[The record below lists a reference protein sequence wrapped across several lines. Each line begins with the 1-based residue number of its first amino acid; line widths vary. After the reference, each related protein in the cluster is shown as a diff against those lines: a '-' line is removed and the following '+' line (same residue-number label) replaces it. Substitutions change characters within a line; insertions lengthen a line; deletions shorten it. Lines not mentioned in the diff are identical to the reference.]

1 MISSITTSVST
12 IVSSASMMGL
22 GLALGIAAVL
32 TLIGGLVVRELSTG
46 QKTGFGLVG
55 RNLEIT
61 ILPLLLV
68 FLSIVCT
75 RVWGILS

>member
-1 MISSITTSVST
+1 MISSVTTTVST
-12 IVSSASMMGL
+12 IVSSIGVMGL

-32 TLIGGLVVRELSTG
+32 TLIAGLVIKELSTG
-46 QKTGFGLVG
+46 QKTGFGILG

-75 RVWGILS
+75 RVWSILS

>member
-1 MISSITTSVST
+1 MISSVTTTVST
-12 IVSSASMMGL
+12 IVSSVSMIGL
-22 GLALGIAAVL
+22 GLSIGIAAVL
-32 TLIGGLVVRELSTG
+32 TLIAGLVIKELSTG
-46 QKTGFGLVG
+46 QKTGFRILG

-68 FLSIVCT
+68 FLSIICT

>member
-1 MISSITTSVST
+1 MISSVTTIVST

-22 GLALGIAAVL
+22 GLAIGIAAVL
-32 TLIGGLVVRELSTG
+32 TLIAGLVVRELSTG
-46 QKTGFGLVG
+46 HKMGFGLVG

-61 ILPLLLV
+61 ILPLLFV

-75 RVWGILS
+75 RIWSILS

>member
-1 MISSITTSVST
+1 MISSITTTVST

-22 GLALGIAAVL
+22 GLALGVAAVL
-32 TLIGGLVVRELSTG
+32 TLIVGLVVKELSTG
-46 QKTGFGLVG
+46 HKTGFGLVG

-61 ILPLLLV
+61 ILPLLFV

-75 RVWGILS
+75 RVWTILS

>member
-1 MISSITTSVST
+1 MISSVTTTVST

-32 TLIGGLVVRELSTG
+32 TLIGGLVIRELSTG
-46 QKTGFGLVG
+46 HKSGFGLVG
-55 RNLEIT
+55 HNLEIT

-68 FLSIVCT
+68 FLLIVCT

>member
-1 MISSITTSVST
+1 
-12 IVSSASMMGL
+12 MGL

-32 TLIGGLVVRELSTG
+32 TLITGLVIKELSTG
-46 QKTGFGLVG
+46 QKTGFGILG

-75 RVWGILS
+75 RVWSILS